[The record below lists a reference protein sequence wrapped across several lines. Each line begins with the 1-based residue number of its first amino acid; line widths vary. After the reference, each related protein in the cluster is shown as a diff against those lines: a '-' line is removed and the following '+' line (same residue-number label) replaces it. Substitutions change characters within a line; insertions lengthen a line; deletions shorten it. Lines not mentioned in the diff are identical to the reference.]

1 MSGLYSVI
9 QDPSVTWS
17 ARGVSVPALYP
28 ASKPGAGGRL
38 PVPQRDKGPD
48 GEARR
53 ARGRCGNSIQEE
65 VTVLALS

>member
-1 MSGLYSVI
+1 M
-9 QDPSVTWS
+9 
-17 ARGVSVPALYP
+17 PALYP

-65 VTVLALS
+65 VTALALS